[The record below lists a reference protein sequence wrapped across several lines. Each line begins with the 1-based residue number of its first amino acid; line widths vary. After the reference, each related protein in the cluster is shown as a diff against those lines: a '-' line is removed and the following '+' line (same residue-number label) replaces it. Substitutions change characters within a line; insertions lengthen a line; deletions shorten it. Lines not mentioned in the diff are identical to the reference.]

1 MFFMIILSI
10 IMLIGGGYI
19 ISEATSVFQETEGM
33 VLIVGGLLG
42 IFLSAVYNK
51 LELVHKILKAE
62 PMEKKKQDSTV
73 KADTQTKQ

>member
-1 MFFMIILSI
+1 MFFMVILSI

-33 VLIVGGLLG
+33 VLIVGGFLG

-62 PMEKKKQDSTV
+62 SKENKAQDNPIET
-73 KADTQTKQ
+73 DTHTKQ